1 MKWSVFVTNV
11 NKGVPFKRQVLRE
24 EIKTYITGLILGGEY
39 APGQRLIET
48 QIARELGVSQA
59 PIREAIRD
67 LERAGVLV
75 TEAYK
80 GTFVRKLSSE
90 DLKNVYIVR
99 AELEGLA
106 IRTAVPLI
114 SDREIRELELIIEKM
129 IDATADANINEQ
141 ISLDVS
147 FHSVLV
153 EASQN
158 SILKQIWENI
168 CIPQWTYFGTY
179 RFRDNNSP
187 LEIRH
192 RPILEAVRSRNAEK
206 AVELMRRH
214 FLELSEKLGN

>member
-1 MKWSVFVTNV
+1 MTNV
-11 NKGVPFKRQVLRE
+11 NKDLPFKRQVLRE
-24 EIKTYITGLILGGEY
+24 EIKTYITGLIVGGEY

-114 SDREIRELELIIEKM
+114 SDREIQELELIIEKM

-141 ISLDVS
+141 ISLDSS

-179 RFRDNNSP
+179 RFRENNSP
-187 LEIRH
+187 LVIRH

>member
-1 MKWSVFVTNV
+1 MTNV

>member
-1 MKWSVFVTNV
+1 VTNV
-11 NKGVPFKRQVLRE
+11 NKDLPFKRQVLRE